1 MMLITFVH
9 RLFLPSKIEALLMSA
24 IYICLYMY
32 YILYLIILILE
43 GKGKNAHFSD
53 SNYLSV

>member
-1 MMLITFVH
+1 
-9 RLFLPSKIEALLMSA
+9 MSA